1 MQSRRTIPA
10 ATQGSVLVGGG
21 TRAAVVLVQS
31 RDKKGQKWKQREG
44 ERPAF
49 VAVASVADTA
59 RYTALCTSASLVL
72 LCSNDRS
79 STRKRF

>member
-1 MQSRRTIPA
+1 MQSRRTIPVD
-10 ATQGSVLVGGG
+10 TQGSALVGGG

-59 RYTALCTSASLVL
+59 RYTALCTSSSLVL

-79 STRKRF
+79 LTRKRF